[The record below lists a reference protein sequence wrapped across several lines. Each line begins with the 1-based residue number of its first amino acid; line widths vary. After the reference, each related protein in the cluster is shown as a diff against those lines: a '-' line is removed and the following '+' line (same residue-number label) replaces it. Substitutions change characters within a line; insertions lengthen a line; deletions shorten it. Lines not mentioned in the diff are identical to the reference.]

1 MKMKNTMKKIL
12 LLLLLSVYSLSLY
25 AVDMSMTDLKGKES
39 KISDYLGKWV
49 VVNYWATWCPPCREE
64 MPELQAFHDDHEKT
78 DGVVLGFN
86 TEVISPPE
94 CTKYGCDGSIYV
106 AKIKWNIPN
115 LLI

>member
-49 VVNYWATWCPPCREE
+49 VVNYWATWCPPCRE
-64 MPELQAFHDDHEKT
+64 
-78 DGVVLGFN
+78 
-86 TEVISPPE
+86 
-94 CTKYGCDGSIYV
+94 
-106 AKIKWNIPN
+106 
-115 LLI
+115 